1 MFPAST
7 QGQIAAPSKSLE
19 YPFILASGYYVYFP
33 VDAFA
38 NATVVQYSLMSN
50 ASISTAF
57 MTSAQLQDF
66 NSSQGTIS
74 NSITYQ
80 NGTSSSRTLRVRP
93 GSYDLLAYAYDGTA
107 NGTVSLTVFPNNP
120 FSSGP
125 LTAPEPSGIATYG
138 IANQSGID
146 TPYTVVSTDVIGLA
160 VISSLDAYNSTA
172 ESVGTNPSGATLQLN
187 SVLVVDERGG
197 GSQVYWCQN
206 TPDFV
211 TSAFQVA
218 LADNVWNYSADGF
231 LSNGSIT
238 SQGGGGFVS
247 TFQQNGMTEY
257 YYAYG
262 ETNSSYSLPLGIVLL
277 VNATAEPGTGVLV
290 QFGAKTTGSGLGTN
304 WFDNVTIHDPT
315 VRSAYFL
322 TSGNSTTP
330 IGSFY
335 DTELVFAGEGNGET
349 TDFTHLSASLG
360 LFYANGTSAS
370 VNAFPSYFSFGQ
382 DTAESA
388 DNLRMSYLG
397 NGEVHVSVGTPNYDY
412 LGAASESFTLSAA
425 ESSLGFPGSS
435 NVTSTSNTGRMTTAI
450 SSVTTTQGSGNGIP
464 EFPID
469 ALMTTALVV
478 LIIFSY
484 LLARRQSDAARKA
497 ARC

>member
-1 MFPAST
+1 MFPNSAL
-7 QGQIAAPSKSLE
+7 GQRAALSSGSLE
-19 YPFILASGYYVYFP
+19 YPFILSSGYYLYFP
-33 VDAFA
+33 VDTFA
-38 NATVVQYSLMSN
+38 NETVVQYSVVSN

-57 MTSAQLQDF
+57 MTSTQIQDF
-66 NSSQGTIS
+66 NSSEGTIA

-80 NGTSSSRTLRVRP
+80 NGTGSSRTLRVAP
-93 GSYDLLAYAYDGTA
+93 GSYDILVYAYAGTA
-107 NGTVSLTVFPNNP
+107 NATLSLTVFPNNP
-120 FSSGP
+120 FSPGP
-125 LTAPEPSGIATYG
+125 LTAPEPSGIASYG
-138 IANQSGID
+138 LANQSGTD

-160 VISSLDAYNSTA
+160 AISSLDAYNSTA

-187 SVLVVDERGG
+187 SVLVVNEQGG

-206 TPDFV
+206 SPDFV
-211 TSAFQVA
+211 TSASQVA

-247 TFQQNGMTEY
+247 TFQQNGMMEY

-277 VNATAEPGTGVLV
+277 VNETAEPGTGVLV
-290 QFGAKTTGSGLGTN
+290 QFGAKMTDSGLGTN
-304 WFDNVTIHDPT
+304 WFDKVTIHDPT

-322 TSGNSTTP
+322 TSGNNTTP
-330 IGSFY
+330 TGSFY

-349 TDFTHLSASLG
+349 TNFTHLSASLG

-370 VNAFPSYFSFGQ
+370 MNAFPSYFSFGQ
-382 DTAESA
+382 DTAEST

-397 NGEVHVSVGTPNYDY
+397 NGEVQVSVGTPNYDY
-412 LGAASESFTLSAA
+412 LGAASGSFTLSAA
-425 ESSLGFPGSS
+425 ESPLGFPGSS
-435 NVTSTSNTGRMTTAI
+435 TVTSTSSTGGTT
-450 SSVTTTQGSGNGIP
+450 TTGTTQGSGNGIP
-464 EFPID
+464 EFPYD
-469 ALMTTALVV
+469 SLMAAVLVV
-478 LIIFSY
+478 LIVFSY
-484 LLARRQSDAARKA
+484 LLARRQSDAAMKA